1 MQNPVFPPDDNCS
14 VSMMYSS
21 DSDDDSQNSQLSQPH
36 LAIKKKST
44 DLTETKGEDVVDRAR
59 SSSDL
64 INLSANVSSA
74 NLIDLD
80 DGNMS
85 VKSKT
90 TPKVVPP
97 KPSKSPT
104 DKLLIKYSSSDSTD
118 ESISS
123 EDTSLGE
130 VLEGDELYGEDQ
142 TKLVN
147 KSQQTSP
154 TLFGSLNRLTFP
166 KILEREFD
174 WNELNKFGSIQS
186 LESTVHSPELVQF
199 QSKYLKNW
207 HQQQRQY
214 HEQKQSIESLD
225 TRFGSKLD
233 LNYAGP
239 SKPEQAIEPFGFRR
253 KQYGIFNFEFDEELF
268 YKVKKL
274 FPQVSDEKIRTF
286 MYKHHNQEHDVIA
299 ATINSLSPKRE
310 KRRLK
315 HQSAMDKVLGNYIR
329 MHREIDKLDEE
340 RKRLT
345 AKDEQDDRH
354 NYAKVEIKIKYLKKL
369 YPKVD
374 ELDLFYMLHNS
385 DMKANNV
392 AKKLEELGYERS
404 SLSESEESLAGSL
417 HFEEV
422 MPDLRLNFDEQ
433 QARLSLLQK
442 DYPLIDIYLVKQ
454 ALKCTKFNQN
464 EARKLLDTVDVN
476 EYKNMKPFEL
486 DYSIDDSKFIY
497 KTDRGTMTSFIDSHV
512 VGNFYRVEREFSS
525 NAVMVST
532 STWTGE
538 DGMRERTTK
547 KSVALGPDS
556 SNCQGAI
563 KRER

>member
-1 MQNPVFPPDDNCS
+1 
-14 VSMMYSS
+14 MYSG
-21 DSDDDSQNSQLSQPH
+21 SDDDSQSSRVSQPH
-36 LAIKKKST
+36 LFVKKKSA
-44 DLTETKGEDVVDRAR
+44 DLTADETRRRPGEDVVDRER

-64 INLSANVSSA
+64 INLSANLSSA
-74 NLIDLD
+74 NLIDLAD
-80 DGNMS
+80 DRNAPSTSWKGIR
-85 VKSKT
+85 
-90 TPKVVPP
+90 PVPP
-97 KPSKSPT
+97 KSSKSPT
-104 DKLLIKYSSSDSTD
+104 DKLLIKYSSSSPSSSSKDDSNSSD
-118 ESISS
+118 ED
-123 EDTSLGE
+123 ETSLGE
-130 VLEGDELYGEDQ
+130 VLDGDLDEEQ
-142 TKLVN
+142 QRKLIN

-154 TLFGSLNRLTFP
+154 TLFGSVNKLTFA
-166 KILEREFD
+166 KNLEQID
-174 WNELNKFGSIQS
+174 WNELKKFGSIHS
-186 LESTVHSPELVQF
+186 LESTVHSPELVPF

-214 HEQKQSIESLD
+214 HEQKQSLESLD
-225 TRFGSKLD
+225 TRFSSKLD
-233 LNYAGP
+233 LNYVGAAAAGRQE
-239 SKPEQAIEPFGFRR
+239 PELYGFRR

-345 AKDEQDDRH
+345 AKDERDDKH

-374 ELDLFYMLHNS
+374 ELDLFYMLHNC

-392 AKKLEELGYERS
+392 AKKLEELGYQRS

-433 QARLSLLQK
+433 QSRLSLLQK

-454 ALKCTKFNQN
+454 ALKCTKFNEN

-476 EYKNMKPFEL
+476 EYKNMRPFEL
-486 DYSIDDSKFIY
+486 DYSVDDSKFIY
-497 KTDRGTMTSFIDSHV
+497 KTDRGTQSSFVFSHE
-512 VGNFYRVEREFSS
+512 VGDFYRVERKFGS
-525 NAVMVST
+525 NAVMVSR

-538 DGMRERTTK
+538 DGMKKKVTK
-547 KSVALGPDS
+547 KSVAVGPDAA
-556 SNCQGAI
+556 NHKGAV